1 MFNWLITQSLQQR
14 LLVLGFALALSIAG
28 FVAMKQSAV
37 DVFPDLNKPTV
48 TLLTEAGG
56 MAAEEVEQLV
66 SLPLEQALSGMP
78 GVSRVRAVAS
88 AGLSVLYLEFE
99 WGSDI
104 YRNRQIVVERLSQ
117 VQSQLPNG
125 VVPQLAPV
133 SSIMG
138 EILLIALP
146 IDPAKVD
153 PMAVREFADWVV
165 RPRLLSIPG
174 VAQVVPIGGEV
185 RQYRVELKL
194 NQMQQLGVS
203 QAEVFEALESFGANT
218 SGGFLQVAGQEYLIR
233 QLGRSNDLADLK
245 SLLVSVDGK
254 PPVQLQQVANIGIA
268 AAVKRGDAGYQG
280 QPAVILSVQKQPTAD
295 TLALTAEVE
304 LAIADLG
311 RQLPPGLTSPKFL
324 FRQADFIDNS
334 IDNVTLALRD
344 GALMVVVVL
353 ALFLMNS
360 RTTVISLVAIPLS
373 LLTTILIFKYL
384 GLTINTMTLGGLAI
398 ALGELVD
405 DAVVDVENV
414 LRRLKEN
421 QQKAKPLSAL
431 QVVLNASMEVR
442 SGVVYATMIVV
453 LVFLPLFALSGIEG
467 RLFTPLGIA
476 YVVSILASMAVAM
489 TVTPVLCYYLLPK
502 MPAISHGDSK
512 VVRQLKIWDSHL
524 LHWSLPRARGLLA
537 AAGLAVLVA
546 IAMLPT
552 FERTF
557 LPPFNEG
564 TLTINVQAKPGTSLE
579 TSVQIAKLAEQQLMA
594 VPEVVQVGRRTG
606 RAELDEHAEG
616 VHYSEID
623 VDLRPSKRS
632 RAKVLA
638 AIRQQ
643 LAVLPA
649 SVSVGQPISH
659 RLDHLLSGVRAEI
672 AIKIFGDDL
681 TVLRQLAQSL
691 QTELADVP
699 GLTDLQLEKQ
709 VLIPQLKIQLDYQR
723 AAALGVTPGQL
734 LNQLQQLLDGVK
746 VTEIIEQNRR
756 FALLVKLPES
766 ARSPQSVPD
775 LLIETNQGRIPLS
788 QVATI
793 TQGDGPN
800 QISRENSRRRLVLSA
815 NTQGDRSHSLADIR
829 QVIAKLPLPEGY
841 FVQLEGQFQAQE
853 QASRTMA
860 VLAMLSMLLI
870 FMLLYSRYQSL
881 PLTWMIMA
889 NIPLALIGSVLALW
903 LSGQPL
909 SVAAMVGFITVSG
922 IATRNGILKIS
933 HYLNLLK
940 FEDEQFN
947 EALIIRGALE
957 RLTPVLMTSLVAAFA
972 LLPLLVTADAPGKE
986 LLYPVAVVI
995 FGGLISATIL
1005 DTLLTPLM
1013 FWRYGKRSVQKFL
1026 QQLPSQLTGNGAD
1039 DGALEASRAS
1049 SKTND
1054 YI

>member
-104 YRNRQIVVERLSQ
+104 YRNRQMVVERLSQ

-153 PMAVREFADWVV
+153 PMTVREFADWVV

-194 NQMQQLGVS
+194 NQMLQLGVS

-245 SLLVSVDGK
+245 SLLVSANGK

-311 RQLPPGLTSPKFL
+311 RQLPPGLTTPKFL

-360 RTTVISLVAIPLS
+360 RTTIISLVAIPLS

-421 QQKAKPLSAL
+421 RQKAKPLSAL

-489 TVTPVLCYYLLPK
+489 TVTPVLCYYLLPN

-537 AAGLAVLVA
+537 AAGIAVLVA

-579 TSVQIAKLAEQQLMA
+579 TSVQIVQLAEQQLMA

-632 RAKVLA
+632 RAEVLA

-691 QTELADVP
+691 QTDLADVP

-756 FALLVKLPES
+756 FALLVKLPEL
-766 ARSPQSVPD
+766 ARSPQSVPE

-815 NTQGDRSHSLADIR
+815 NTQGDRSHTLADIR

-940 FEDEQFN
+940 FEGEQFN

-1026 QQLPSQLTGNGAD
+1026 QQLPSQFSGNGAD
-1039 DGALEASRAS
+1039 DGSLEASRAS